1 MHFQSPFSVAPA
13 SATLAVNACV
23 QISVDFDPQTV
34 GDHAA
39 ELVVHYD
46 TGEQLHGTSSSSS
59 ESIYPTHTPSSHPPS
74 SLPPTLPPPFLLPS
88 LHSGET
94 VYTQL
99 HGSANDVNVRLDRS
113 SITLK
118 DTFIGLSSQRSELV
132 CVCTTDSIQPPC
144 FGTDVYLWCPLLL
157 PTSSPTST
165 SPPSRLLPSLLLLL
179 FPVHFSPRTV
189 MLHNRSGVV
198 VHYQWKA
205 FGSRAEEEM
214 QREM

>member
-23 QISVDFDPQTV
+23 QISVDFDPKTA

-46 TGEQLHGTSSSSS
+46 T
-59 ESIYPTHTPSSHPPS
+59 
-74 SLPPTLPPPFLLPS
+74 
-88 LHSGET
+88 GET

-118 DTFIGLSSQRSELV
+118 DTFIGLSSQRSV
-132 CVCTTDSIQPPC
+132 T
-144 FGTDVYLWCPLLL
+144 
-157 PTSSPTST
+157 
-165 SPPSRLLPSLLLLL
+165 
-179 FPVHFSPRTV
+179 
-189 MLHNRSGVV
+189 LHNRSGVV

-214 QREM
+214 QREIRSQQLTEEEMLSKEAFFGRCMHNPSIRDRLPILTRSLSMNRKVEPSTVHRVYDCSGHTTRACGK